1 VTGFIKGYKRRFWQV
16 SRPMRNNNN
25 NNQKK
30 TRAISIREARTI
42 AASPKAQ
49 DAS

>member
-25 NNQKK
+25 KKKK